1 MSSIASLT
9 STAPLSKPAPTAAR
23 AQPGPPVPE
32 NAGGSDA
39 SPVLSSDASEGF
51 SGHAALARVATT
63 PVWSTTFELPKQP
76 ELPASTKKPWDWE
89 STPDITV
96 KYAGGAP
103 SFPRASASW
112 DAGGAPAMDDDAEP
126 EEEMNFFDLVTWPI
140 RTITGGVVSGV
151 NAVVDTWQ
159 NVGRAVGEGAK
170 SLVNAVGNVAAD
182 AWKAITGIRL
192 W

>member
-9 STAPLSKPAPTAAR
+9 STAPLSKPAPNATR
-23 AQPGPPVPE
+23 AQSGQPVSQ
-32 NAGGSDA
+32 NAAGSDA
-39 SPVLSSDASEGF
+39 SMVLSPDATEGL
-51 SGHAALARVATT
+51 SGHAALTRVATT
-63 PVWSTTFELPKQP
+63 PVWSAAFELPKQP
-76 ELPASTKKPWDWE
+76 ELPVSTKKPWDWE

-96 KYAGGAP
+96 NYAGGAP
-103 SFPRASASW
+103 SLPRSSASW

-126 EEEMNFFDLVTWPI
+126 EEEMNFFDLITWPI

-159 NVGRAVGEGAK
+159 NVGRTVGEGAK
-170 SLVNAVGNVAAD
+170 SLVGAVGNVAAD
-182 AWKAITGIRL
+182 AWKAITSFRL